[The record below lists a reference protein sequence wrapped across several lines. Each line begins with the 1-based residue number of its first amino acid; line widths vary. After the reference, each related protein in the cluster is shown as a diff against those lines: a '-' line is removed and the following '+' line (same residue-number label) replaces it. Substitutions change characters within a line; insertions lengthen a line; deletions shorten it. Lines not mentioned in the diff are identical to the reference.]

1 MSLLGMGNIIYAGGS
16 DRGKVRERNEDSF
29 LCYSFANS
37 DVSLLIVADGVGGYA
52 GGAEASQLAVETMR
66 ASVEKALL
74 LAHSGGGYAEQW
86 LELTLKQAISDAN
99 STIIHQQTTHI
110 KFNNMSSTVVALL
123 IKNNEMV
130 LSYLGDS
137 RCYQYIDQTL
147 TQLTEDHTYLQDML
161 NAGKISQKEF
171 ETLPMHNVI
180 SQALGLKIDPTIKT
194 QHLVFEKNITFLLCS
209 DGLTNCLSDAQIKN
223 LLETIEPLDKCVDEL
238 IASANDNGGVDNI
251 SAVLISYNT

>member
-1 MSLLGMGNIIYAGGS
+1 MGNVIFAGGS

-29 LCYSFANS
+29 LCCSFDNS

-52 GGAEASQLAVETMR
+52 GGAEASQLAVKTMR
-66 ASVEKALL
+66 ESVEKALL
-74 LAHSGGGYAEQW
+74 LAHSGGGYAEKW
-86 LELTLKQAISDAN
+86 LELTLKQAVADAN
-99 STIIHQQTTHI
+99 SAIIRQQNSQI
-110 KFNNMSSTVVALL
+110 EFNNMSTTVVALL
-123 IKNNEMV
+123 IKENEMV

-137 RCYQYIDQTL
+137 RCYQYAEQTL

-180 SQALGLKIDPTIKT
+180 SQALGLKSDPIIKI
-194 QHLVFEKNITFLLCS
+194 QHVKLEENIKFLLCS
-209 DGLTNCLSDAQIKN
+209 DGLTNCLSDESIKN
-223 LLETIEPLDKCVDEL
+223 LLQTVEPLDMCVDEL

-251 SAVLISYNT
+251 SAVLVNIDT